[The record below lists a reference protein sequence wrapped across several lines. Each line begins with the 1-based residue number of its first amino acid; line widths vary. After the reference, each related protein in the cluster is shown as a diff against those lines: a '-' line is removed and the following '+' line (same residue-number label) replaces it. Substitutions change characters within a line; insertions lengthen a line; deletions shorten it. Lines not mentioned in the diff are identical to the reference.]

1 MFNYLLIF
9 FVFIIGS
16 YSNINAETLKS
27 ALSNA
32 YLNNPIINSKRAE
45 LRSLDENGADYIHID
60 IMDGHY
66 VPNITFG
73 PNIVKS
79 LRKVTSKILDVHL
92 MIKPVKQYINEFIE
106 ARSDIISFHPEADD
120 NPEEIIKMISDAEIK
135 AGIAI
140 HPKVNIADIDHLF
153 SKVQQIIVMTVT
165 PGFGGQKFMHEQ
177 VKKIKDLDEIRK
189 NNNYNYEIAVDGGVN
204 NENAKI
210 CKDNGADVLAVGS
223 YLLSQNQNNYYEIIN
238 SLR

>member
-1 MFNYLLIF
+1 MIKISPSILSADI
-9 FVFIIGS
+9 
-16 YSNINAETLKS
+16 LK
-27 ALSNA
+27 LEEEV
-32 YLNNPIINSKRAE
+32 KH
-45 LRSLDENGADYIHID
+45 LDKNGADYIHID

-92 MIKPVKQYINEFIE
+92 MIKPVKQYINNFVE
-106 ARSDIISFHPEADD
+106 AGSNIITFHPEADD

-165 PGFGGQKFMHEQ
+165 PGFGGQKFMHDQ
-177 VKKIKDLDEIRK
+177 VQKIKDLDEIRK

-223 YLLSQNQNNYYEIIN
+223 YLLSQNQNNYNEIIN

>member
-1 MFNYLLIF
+1 MIKISPSILSADILKLEEEVKLLD
-9 FVFIIGS
+9 
-16 YSNINAETLKS
+16 K
-27 ALSNA
+27 
-32 YLNNPIINSKRAE
+32 
-45 LRSLDENGADYIHID
+45 NGADYIHID

-79 LRKVTSKILDVHL
+79 LRKLTFKILDVHL
-92 MIKPVKQYINEFIE
+92 MIKPVKKYINEFVE
-106 ARSDIISFHPEADD
+106 AGSDIITFHPEADD
-120 NPEEIIKMISDAEIK
+120 NPEEIIKMISDAKIK

-140 HPKVNIADIDHLF
+140 HPKVNITDIDDLF

-165 PGFGGQKFMHEQ
+165 PGFGGQKFMHDQ

-189 NNNYNYEIAVDGGVN
+189 NNNYKYDIAVDGGVN

-223 YLLSQNQNNYYEIIN
+223 YLLSQNQNNYSEIIK

>member
-1 MFNYLLIF
+1 MIKISPSILSADILKLEEEVKLLD
-9 FVFIIGS
+9 
-16 YSNINAETLKS
+16 KS
-27 ALSNA
+27 
-32 YLNNPIINSKRAE
+32 
-45 LRSLDENGADYIHID
+45 GADYIHID

-92 MIKPVKQYINEFIE
+92 MIKPVKQYINEFVE
-106 ARSDIISFHPEADD
+106 AGSDIITFHPEADD

-140 HPKVNIADIDHLF
+140 HPKVNIKDIDHLF

-177 VKKIKDLDEIRK
+177 VQKIKDLDEIRK

-223 YLLSQNQNNYYEIIN
+223 YLLSQNQNSYNEIIN

>member
-1 MFNYLLIF
+1 MIKISPSILSADI
-9 FVFIIGS
+9 
-16 YSNINAETLKS
+16 LK
-27 ALSNA
+27 LEEEV
-32 YLNNPIINSKRAE
+32 IH
-45 LRSLDENGADYIHID
+45 LDKNGADYIHID

-92 MIKPVKQYINEFIE
+92 MIKPVKKYINEFVE
-106 ARSDIISFHPEADD
+106 AGSDIITFHPEADD

-140 HPKVNIADIDHLF
+140 HPKVNITDIDNLL

-177 VKKIKDLDEIRK
+177 VQKIKDLDEIRK

-223 YLLSQNQNNYYEIIN
+223 YLLSQNQNKYNKIMN
-238 SLR
+238 ALR

>member
-1 MFNYLLIF
+1 MIKISPSILSADI
-9 FVFIIGS
+9 
-16 YSNINAETLKS
+16 LK
-27 ALSNA
+27 L
-32 YLNNPIINSKRAE
+32 E
-45 LRSLDENGADYIHID
+45 EEVRSLDLNGADYIHID

-92 MIKPVKQYINEFIE
+92 MIKPVKKYINEFVE
-106 ARSDIISFHPEADD
+106 AGSDIITFHPEADD

-140 HPKVNIADIDHLF
+140 HPKVNIADIDHLL

-177 VKKIKDLDEIRK
+177 VQKIKDLDEIRK
-189 NNNYNYEIAVDGGVN
+189 NNNYKYEIAVDGGVN

-223 YLLSQNQNNYYEIIN
+223 YLLSQNQNNYNEIIN

>member
-1 MFNYLLIF
+1 MIKISPSILSADILKLEEEVKLLD
-9 FVFIIGS
+9 
-16 YSNINAETLKS
+16 K
-27 ALSNA
+27 
-32 YLNNPIINSKRAE
+32 
-45 LRSLDENGADYIHID
+45 NGADYIHID

-92 MIKPVKQYINEFIE
+92 MIKPVKKYINEFIE
-106 ARSDIISFHPEADD
+106 AGSDIITFHPEAE
-120 NPEEIIKMISDAEIK
+120 NSPEEIIKMISDAKIK

-140 HPKVNIADIDHLF
+140 HPEVNIEDIDHLF

-165 PGFGGQKFMHEQ
+165 PGFGGQKFMHDQ
-177 VKKIKDLDEIRK
+177 IQKIKDLDEIRQ
-189 NNNYNYEIAVDGGVN
+189 NNNYNYDIAVDGGVN

-210 CKDNGADVLAVGS
+210 CKDNGANVLAVGS
-223 YLLSQNQNNYYEIIN
+223 YLLSQNQNNYNKIIN

>member
-1 MFNYLLIF
+1 MIKISPSILSADILKLEEEVKLLD
-9 FVFIIGS
+9 
-16 YSNINAETLKS
+16 K
-27 ALSNA
+27 
-32 YLNNPIINSKRAE
+32 
-45 LRSLDENGADYIHID
+45 NGADYIHID

-79 LRKVTSKILDVHL
+79 LRKVTSKVLDVHL
-92 MIKPVKQYINEFIE
+92 MIKPVKQYINEFVE
-106 ARSDIISFHPEADD
+106 AGSDIITFHPEADD
-120 NPEEIIKMISDAEIK
+120 NPKEIIKMISDAEIK

-140 HPKVNIADIDHLF
+140 HPKVNITDIDHLF

-165 PGFGGQKFMHEQ
+165 PGFGGQKFMHDQ
-177 VKKIKDLDEIRK
+177 VQKIKDLDEIRK
-189 NNNYNYEIAVDGGVN
+189 NNNYSYEIAVDGGVN

-210 CKDNGADVLAVGS
+210 CKDNGANVLAVGS
-223 YLLSQNQNNYYEIIN
+223 YLLSQNQNNYNKIIN

>member
-1 MFNYLLIF
+1 MIKISPSILSADI
-9 FVFIIGS
+9 
-16 YSNINAETLKS
+16 LK
-27 ALSNA
+27 LEEEV
-32 YLNNPIINSKRAE
+32 KH
-45 LRSLDENGADYIHID
+45 LDKNGADYIHID

-79 LRKVTSKILDVHL
+79 IRKVTSKILDVHL
-92 MIKPVKQYINEFIE
+92 MIKPVEKYINEFIE
-106 ARSDIISFHPEADD
+106 AGSDIITFHPEADD
-120 NPEEIIKMISDAEIK
+120 NPEEIIKMISDAKIK

-140 HPKVNIADIDHLF
+140 HPKVNITDIDHLF
-153 SKVQQIIVMTVT
+153 SKVQQIIVMTVK
-165 PGFGGQKFMHEQ
+165 PGFGGQKFMHNQ
-177 VKKIKDLDEIRK
+177 VEKIKDLDEIRK

-223 YLLSQNQNNYYEIIN
+223 YLLSQNQKKYNEIIN

>member
-1 MFNYLLIF
+1 MIKISPSILSADI
-9 FVFIIGS
+9 
-16 YSNINAETLKS
+16 LK
-27 ALSNA
+27 L
-32 YLNNPIINSKRAE
+32 E
-45 LRSLDENGADYIHID
+45 EEVRSLDLNGADYIHID

-79 LRKVTSKILDVHL
+79 LRKITSKILDVHL
-92 MIKPVKQYINEFIE
+92 MIKPVKKYINEFVE
-106 ARSDIISFHPEADD
+106 AGSDIITFHPEADD

-140 HPKVNIADIDHLF
+140 HPKVNIADIDHLL

-165 PGFGGQKFMHEQ
+165 PGFGGQKFMHDQ
-177 VKKIKDLDEIRK
+177 VQKIKDLDEIRK

-223 YLLSQNQNNYYEIIN
+223 YLLSQNQNNYNEIIN

>member
-1 MFNYLLIF
+1 MIKIAPSILSADILKLEEEVKLLD
-9 FVFIIGS
+9 
-16 YSNINAETLKS
+16 K
-27 ALSNA
+27 
-32 YLNNPIINSKRAE
+32 
-45 LRSLDENGADYIHID
+45 NGADYIHID

-92 MIKPVKQYINEFIE
+92 MIKPVKKYINEFVE
-106 ARSDIISFHPEADD
+106 AGSDIITFHPEADE
-120 NPEEIIKMISDAEIK
+120 NPEEIIKIISDAEIK

-140 HPKVNIADIDHLF
+140 HPEVKIEDIDHIF

-165 PGFGGQKFMHEQ
+165 PGFGGQKFMHDQ
-177 VKKIKDLDEIRK
+177 VQKIKDLDEIRK
-189 NNNYNYEIAVDGGVN
+189 NNNYNYDIAVDGGVN

-210 CKDNGADVLAVGS
+210 CKDNGANVLAVGS
-223 YLLSQNQNNYYEIIN
+223 YLLSQNQNNYNKIIN

>member
-1 MFNYLLIF
+1 MIKISPSILSADILKLEEEVKLLD
-9 FVFIIGS
+9 
-16 YSNINAETLKS
+16 K
-27 ALSNA
+27 
-32 YLNNPIINSKRAE
+32 
-45 LRSLDENGADYIHID
+45 NGADYIHID

-79 LRKVTSKILDVHL
+79 LRKVTSKVLDVHL
-92 MIKPVKQYINEFIE
+92 MIKPVKQYINEFVE
-106 ARSDIISFHPEADD
+106 AGSDIITFHPEADD

-140 HPKVNIADIDHLF
+140 HPEVNITDIDHLF

-165 PGFGGQKFMHEQ
+165 PGFGGQKFMHDQ
-177 VKKIKDLDEIRK
+177 VQKIKDLDEIRK
-189 NNNYNYEIAVDGGVN
+189 NNNYNYKIAVDGGVN

-210 CKDNGADVLAVGS
+210 CKENGADVLAVGS
-223 YLLSQNQNNYYEIIN
+223 FLLSKNYNDYNEVIN
-238 SLR
+238 SLK

>member
-1 MFNYLLIF
+1 MIKISPSILSADILKLEEEVKLLD
-9 FVFIIGS
+9 
-16 YSNINAETLKS
+16 K
-27 ALSNA
+27 
-32 YLNNPIINSKRAE
+32 
-45 LRSLDENGADYIHID
+45 NGADYIHID

-92 MIKPVKQYINEFIE
+92 MIKPVKKYINEFVE
-106 ARSDIISFHPEADD
+106 AGSDIITFHPEADD

-140 HPKVNIADIDHLF
+140 HPNVNIADIDHLF

-177 VKKIKDLDEIRK
+177 VQKIKDLDEIRK
-189 NNNYNYEIAVDGGVN
+189 NNNYKYEIAVDGGVN

-223 YLLSQNQNNYYEIIN
+223 YLLSQNQNNYNEIIN

>member
-1 MFNYLLIF
+1 MIKISPSILSADILKLEEEVKLLD
-9 FVFIIGS
+9 
-16 YSNINAETLKS
+16 K
-27 ALSNA
+27 
-32 YLNNPIINSKRAE
+32 
-45 LRSLDENGADYIHID
+45 NGADYIHID

-92 MIKPVKQYINEFIE
+92 MIKPVKQYINNFVE
-106 ARSDIISFHPEADD
+106 AGSNIITFHPEADD

-140 HPKVNIADIDHLF
+140 HPKVNITDIDHLF

-165 PGFGGQKFMHEQ
+165 PGFGGQKFMHDQ
-177 VKKIKDLDEIRK
+177 VQKIKDLDEIRK
-189 NNNYNYEIAVDGGVN
+189 NNNYKYEIAVDGGVN
-204 NENAKI
+204 NENARI

-223 YLLSQNQNNYYEIIN
+223 YLLSQNQNSYNQIIN

>member
-1 MFNYLLIF
+1 MIKISPSILSADILKLEEEVKLLD
-9 FVFIIGS
+9 
-16 YSNINAETLKS
+16 K
-27 ALSNA
+27 
-32 YLNNPIINSKRAE
+32 
-45 LRSLDENGADYIHID
+45 NGADYIHID

-92 MIKPVKQYINEFIE
+92 MIKPVKQYINDFVE
-106 ARSDIISFHPEADD
+106 AGSDIISFHPEADD

-140 HPKVNIADIDHLF
+140 HPDVNITNIDHLF

-165 PGFGGQKFMHEQ
+165 PGFGGQKFMHDQ
-177 VKKIKDLDEIRK
+177 VQKIKDLDEIRK
-189 NNNYNYEIAVDGGVN
+189 NNNYNYEIAVDGGIN

-210 CKDNGADVLAVGS
+210 SKDNGADVLAVGS
-223 YLLSQNQNNYYEIIN
+223 YLLSQNQNNYNKIIN

>member
-1 MFNYLLIF
+1 MIKISPSILSADI
-9 FVFIIGS
+9 
-16 YSNINAETLKS
+16 LK
-27 ALSNA
+27 L
-32 YLNNPIINSKRAE
+32 E
-45 LRSLDENGADYIHID
+45 EEVRSIDLNGADYIHID

-92 MIKPVKQYINEFIE
+92 MIKPVKKYIIEFVE
-106 ARSDIISFHPEADD
+106 AGSDIITFHPEADD

-140 HPKVNIADIDHLF
+140 HPKVNITDVDHLF

-165 PGFGGQKFMHEQ
+165 PGFGGQKFMHDQ
-177 VKKIKDLDEIRK
+177 VQKIKDLDEIRK
-189 NNNYNYEIAVDGGVN
+189 NNNYKYDIAVDGGVN

-210 CKDNGADVLAVGS
+210 CKDNGANVLAVGS
-223 YLLSQNQNNYYEIIN
+223 YLLSQNQNNYSEIIK

>member
-1 MFNYLLIF
+1 MIKISPSILSADI
-9 FVFIIGS
+9 
-16 YSNINAETLKS
+16 LK
-27 ALSNA
+27 L
-32 YLNNPIINSKRAE
+32 E
-45 LRSLDENGADYIHID
+45 EEVRSLDLNGADYIHID

-92 MIKPVKQYINEFIE
+92 MIKPVKKYINEFVE
-106 ARSDIISFHPEADD
+106 AGSDIITFHPEADD

-140 HPKVNIADIDHLF
+140 HPDVNIANIGHLL

-165 PGFGGQKFMHEQ
+165 PGFGGQKFMHDQ
-177 VKKIKDLDEIRK
+177 VQKIKDLDEIRK

-223 YLLSQNQNNYYEIIN
+223 YLLSQNQKNYNEIIN

>member
-1 MFNYLLIF
+1 MIKISPSILSADILKLEQEVKLLD
-9 FVFIIGS
+9 
-16 YSNINAETLKS
+16 K
-27 ALSNA
+27 
-32 YLNNPIINSKRAE
+32 
-45 LRSLDENGADYIHID
+45 NGADYIHID

-92 MIKPVKQYINEFIE
+92 MIKPVKQYINDFVE
-106 ARSDIISFHPEADD
+106 AGSDIITFHPEADD

-140 HPKVNIADIDHLF
+140 HPDVNIANIDHLF

-165 PGFGGQKFMHEQ
+165 PGFGGQKFMHDQ
-177 VKKIKDLDEIRK
+177 VQKIKDLDEIRK

-223 YLLSQNQNNYYEIIN
+223 YLLSQNQNSYNEIIN

>member
-1 MFNYLLIF
+1 MIKISPSILSADILKLEEEVKLLD
-9 FVFIIGS
+9 
-16 YSNINAETLKS
+16 K
-27 ALSNA
+27 
-32 YLNNPIINSKRAE
+32 
-45 LRSLDENGADYIHID
+45 NGADYIHID

-92 MIKPVKQYINEFIE
+92 MIKPVKQYINDFVE
-106 ARSDIISFHPEADD
+106 AGSDIISFHPEADD
-120 NPEEIIKMISDAEIK
+120 NPEEIIKIISDAEIK

-140 HPKVNIADIDHLF
+140 HPEVNIADIDHLF

-165 PGFGGQKFMHEQ
+165 PGFGGQKFMHDQ
-177 VKKIKDLDEIRK
+177 VQKIRDLDEIRK
-189 NNNYNYEIAVDGGVN
+189 NNNYNYDIAVDGGVN

-210 CKDNGADVLAVGS
+210 CKENGANVLAVGS
-223 YLLSQNQNNYYEIIN
+223 YLLSQNQNNYNKIIN

>member
-1 MFNYLLIF
+1 MIKISPSILSADILKLEEEVKLLD
-9 FVFIIGS
+9 
-16 YSNINAETLKS
+16 K
-27 ALSNA
+27 
-32 YLNNPIINSKRAE
+32 
-45 LRSLDENGADYIHID
+45 NGADYIHID

-106 ARSDIISFHPEADD
+106 AGSDIITFHPEVDD
-120 NPEEIIKMISDAEIK
+120 NPEEIIKKICDAEIK

-140 HPKVNIADIDHLF
+140 HPNVNIADIDHLF
-153 SKVQQIIVMTVT
+153 NKVQQIIVMTVT
-165 PGFGGQKFMHEQ
+165 PGFGGQKFMHDQ
-177 VKKIKDLDEIRK
+177 VQKIKDLDEIRK
-189 NNNYNYEIAVDGGVN
+189 NNSYNYEIAVDGGVN

-210 CKDNGADVLAVGS
+210 CKDNGANVLAVGS
-223 YLLSQNQNNYYEIIN
+223 YLLSQNQNNYNEIIN

>member
-1 MFNYLLIF
+1 MIKISPSILSADILKLEEEVKLLD
-9 FVFIIGS
+9 
-16 YSNINAETLKS
+16 K
-27 ALSNA
+27 
-32 YLNNPIINSKRAE
+32 
-45 LRSLDENGADYIHID
+45 NGADYIHID

-92 MIKPVKQYINEFIE
+92 MIKPVEKYINEFVE
-106 ARSDIISFHPEADD
+106 AGSDIITFHPEADD

-140 HPKVNIADIDHLF
+140 HPDVNIADIDHLF

-165 PGFGGQKFMHEQ
+165 PGFGGQKFMHDQ
-177 VKKIKDLDEIRK
+177 VQKIKDLDEIRK

-210 CKDNGADVLAVGS
+210 CKNNGANVLAVGS
-223 YLLSQNQNNYYEIIN
+223 YLLSQNQNNYSEIIE

>member
-1 MFNYLLIF
+1 MIKISPSILSADI
-9 FVFIIGS
+9 
-16 YSNINAETLKS
+16 LK
-27 ALSNA
+27 LEEEVQN
-32 YLNNPIINSKRAE
+32 
-45 LRSLDENGADYIHID
+45 LDKNGADYIHID

-92 MIKPVKQYINEFIE
+92 MIKPVKKYINEFVE
-106 ARSDIISFHPEADD
+106 AGSDIITFHPEADD
-120 NPEEIIKMISDAEIK
+120 NPEQIIKMISDAEIK

-140 HPKVNIADIDHLF
+140 HPNVNIEDIDHLF

-165 PGFGGQKFMHEQ
+165 PGFGGQKFMHDQ

-210 CKDNGADVLAVGS
+210 CKDNGANVLAVGS
-223 YLLSQNQNNYYEIIN
+223 YLLSQNQNNYNKIIN

>member
-1 MFNYLLIF
+1 MIKISPSILSADILKLEEEVKLLD
-9 FVFIIGS
+9 
-16 YSNINAETLKS
+16 K
-27 ALSNA
+27 
-32 YLNNPIINSKRAE
+32 
-45 LRSLDENGADYIHID
+45 NGADYIHID

-92 MIKPVKQYINEFIE
+92 MIKPVKQYIYDFVE
-106 ARSDIISFHPEADD
+106 AGSDIITFHPEADD

-177 VKKIKDLDEIRK
+177 VQKIKDLDEIRK

>member
-1 MFNYLLIF
+1 MIKISPSILSADILKLEEEVKLLD
-9 FVFIIGS
+9 
-16 YSNINAETLKS
+16 K
-27 ALSNA
+27 
-32 YLNNPIINSKRAE
+32 
-45 LRSLDENGADYIHID
+45 NGADYIHID

-92 MIKPVKQYINEFIE
+92 MIKPVKKYINEFVE
-106 ARSDIISFHPEADD
+106 AGSDIITFHPEADD

-140 HPKVNIADIDHLF
+140 HPEVNIADIDHLF

-165 PGFGGQKFMHEQ
+165 PGFGGQKFMHDQ
-177 VKKIKDLDEIRK
+177 VQKIKDLDEIRK

-223 YLLSQNQNNYYEIIN
+223 YLLSQNQNNYNEIIN

>member
-1 MFNYLLIF
+1 MIKISPSILSADI
-9 FVFIIGS
+9 
-16 YSNINAETLKS
+16 LK
-27 ALSNA
+27 L
-32 YLNNPIINSKRAE
+32 E
-45 LRSLDENGADYIHID
+45 EEVRSLDENGADYIHID

-79 LRKVTSKILDVHL
+79 LKKVTSKILDVHL

-140 HPKVNIADIDHLF
+140 HPKVNISDIDHLF
-153 SKVQQIIVMTVT
+153 NKVQQIIVMTVT
-165 PGFGGQKFMHEQ
+165 PGFGGQKFMYDQ
-177 VKKIKDLDEIRK
+177 VQKIKDLDEIRK
-189 NNNYNYEIAVDGGVN
+189 NNNYKYEIAVDGGVN
-204 NENAKI
+204 NENARI

-223 YLLSQNQNNYYEIIN
+223 YLLSQNQKNYNEIIN

>member
-1 MFNYLLIF
+1 MIKISPSILSADI
-9 FVFIIGS
+9 
-16 YSNINAETLKS
+16 LK
-27 ALSNA
+27 L
-32 YLNNPIINSKRAE
+32 E
-45 LRSLDENGADYIHID
+45 EEVRSLDLNGADYIHID

-79 LRKVTSKILDVHL
+79 VRKVTSKILDVHL

-106 ARSDIISFHPEADD
+106 AGSDIITFHPEADE
-120 NPEEIIKMISDAEIK
+120 NPEEIIKMISDAGIK

-140 HPKVNIADIDHLF
+140 HPKVNITDIDHLF
-153 SKVQQIIVMTVT
+153 GKVQQIIVMTVT
-165 PGFGGQKFMHEQ
+165 PGFGGQKFMYDQ
-177 VKKIKDLDEIRK
+177 VQKIKDLDEIRK
-189 NNNYNYEIAVDGGVN
+189 YNNYKYEIAVDGGVN
-204 NENAKI
+204 NENAII

-223 YLLSQNQNNYYEIIN
+223 YLLSQNKNNYNKIIN

>member
-1 MFNYLLIF
+1 MIKISPSILSADILKLEEEVKLLD
-9 FVFIIGS
+9 
-16 YSNINAETLKS
+16 
-27 ALSNA
+27 
-32 YLNNPIINSKRAE
+32 R
-45 LRSLDENGADYIHID
+45 NGADYIHID

-92 MIKPVKQYINEFIE
+92 MIKPVEKYINEFVE
-106 ARSDIISFHPEADD
+106 AGSDIISFHPEADD

-140 HPKVNIADIDHLF
+140 HLKVNIRDIDHLF
-153 SKVQQIIVMTVT
+153 SKVQQIIVMTVK
-165 PGFGGQKFMHEQ
+165 PGFGGQKFMHDQ
-177 VKKIKDLDEIRK
+177 VQKIKDLDEIRK
-189 NNNYNYEIAVDGGVN
+189 NNNYNYDIAVDGGVN

-210 CKDNGADVLAVGS
+210 CKDNGANVLAVGS
-223 YLLSQNQNNYYEIIN
+223 YLLSQNQNSYNEIIN